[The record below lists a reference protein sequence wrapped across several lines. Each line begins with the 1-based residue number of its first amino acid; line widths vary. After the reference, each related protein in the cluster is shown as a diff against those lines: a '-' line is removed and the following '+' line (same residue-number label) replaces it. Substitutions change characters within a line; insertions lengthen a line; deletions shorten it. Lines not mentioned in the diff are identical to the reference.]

1 MLQVAFDA
9 AAEAMLLIDRGR
21 RIHWA
26 NLSAAEMLV
35 GGVPIQLMNQSLD
48 GFVVFLEPGGGR
60 LAKDHPLHPN
70 SSLPAAMGD
79 ERLDLLL
86 PEGRHLET
94 RQVRWT
100 PVATVQSPHLLLTI
114 RDLTPE
120 QRALQQQKN
129 FMTELT
135 HELRTPLTIVSGS
148 LLRLQRESDLTVRD
162 QRHVTRAAEEATR
175 IHRLLEHLSLMVRLE
190 VDPAWLGL
198 RDQALL
204 PVVEA
209 WGQSC
214 PDDIS
219 KRLKI
224 ETQVTGSDQV
234 RMDANALVV
243 VLDQLLENALTHG
256 SETRDVT
263 LQVSCPDGSDH
274 CSLALSSL
282 NRHPAVDESTIN
294 SWLKPFVRGGIQRD
308 GVQVEG
314 PGLGLALVRQLVEA
328 WGGVLA
334 LHQEDDPQTTGWTL
348 TQVVVTVPLS
358 DSSELEGSREVGEK
372 DRV

>member
-9 AAEAMLLIDRGR
+9 AAEAMLIIDHGR

-35 GGVPIQLMNQSLD
+35 GGVPIQLTNKSLD
-48 GFVVFLEPGGGR
+48 GLVVFLEPGGRR

-70 SSLPAAMGD
+70 RSLPAAMGD

-100 PVATVQSPHLLLTI
+100 PVATVQSPHLLVTI

-214 PDDIS
+214 PDDIG
-219 KRLKI
+219 KRLQI

-234 RMDANALVV
+234 HMDANALVV

-256 SETRDVT
+256 SGTRDVT

-294 SWLKPFVRGGIQRD
+294 SWLKPFVRGGGQRD

-358 DSSELEGSREVGEK
+358 NSSELEGSREVGEK

>member
-1 MLQVAFDA
+1 
-9 AAEAMLLIDRGR
+9 
-21 RIHWA
+21 
-26 NLSAAEMLV
+26 
-35 GGVPIQLMNQSLD
+35 
-48 GFVVFLEPGGGR
+48 
-60 LAKDHPLHPN
+60 
-70 SSLPAAMGD
+70 MGD

-86 PEGRHLET
+86 PEGTHLET

-100 PVATVQSPHLLLTI
+100 PVATVQSPHLLVTI

-120 QRALQQQKN
+120 QRALQQQKT

-148 LLRLQRESDLTVRD
+148 LLRLQRESDLTVRV

-204 PVVEA
+204 PVVDE
-209 WGQSC
+209 WGRSC
-214 PDDIS
+214 PDAIR
-219 KRLKI
+219 KRLRI

-243 VLDQLLENALTHG
+243 VLDQLLENAVTHG
-256 SETRDVT
+256 AENRDVM
-263 LQVSCPDGSDH
+263 LQVFCPDGSDR
-274 CSLALSSL
+274 CSLSMSSL
-282 NRHPAVDESTIN
+282 NRQPAVDESTIN
-294 SWLKPFVRGGIQRD
+294 SWLKPFVRGGSPRD

-328 WGGVLA
+328 WGGVLE
-334 LHQEDDPQTTGWTL
+334 LHQEDDPQSTGWTL
-348 TQVVVTVPLS
+348 TQVAVTVPLS
-358 DSSELEGSREVGEK
+358 ASSELEGSREVGER